1 MTTAPTLTDRYIW
14 AVQRS
19 LPEQKRADIDQ
30 ELRGAIADAIDAKQ
44 DAGASQA
51 DAERDAL
58 LDLGDPYR
66 LAAGYADR
74 PLHLIGPALFPDYI
88 RLLKVLYA
96 VVLPI
101 AFAAILLGQLL
112 GQHDFWGAFGS
123 TIGAIISVAVHLGF
137 WSTLVFALIERSP
150 DYKHAAW
157 NPDTLPQLPVGNT
170 IKLSDTV
177 AAIVWVA
184 IVLGGIVWGQ
194 VWPFFRDEAGSTIPL
209 FDQALWAFW
218 LPYFIAITAAE
229 LVFQIVLYRT
239 RRWTYPLAI
248 VNVLLHAAFVVPFLW
263 LLVTEQLVNPAFLAA
278 AGIAPLFASDGVV
291 TIVLLVVLISTFLA
305 DAVAGFVRAS
315 RVRLGLAAP
324 SDWRSAL
331 RGSIRRR

>member
-1 MTTAPTLTDRYIW
+1 MTATLTDRYIW

-19 LPEQKRADIDQ
+19 LPEDKRADIDR
-30 ELRGAIADAIDAKQ
+30 ELRGAIADAVDAKQ
-44 DAGASQA
+44 EAGAGAA
-51 DAERDAL
+51 DAERQAI

-96 VVLPI
+96 IVLPI
-101 AFAAILLGQLL
+101 AFGGILLGQLL

-123 TIGAIISVAVHLGF
+123 SIGAIISVAVHIGF
-137 WSTLVFALIERSP
+137 WTTLVFALIERTP
-150 DYKHAAW
+150 GYKHTAW

-177 AAIVWVA
+177 AAIVWVLF
-184 IVLGGIVWGQ
+184 VLGGIVWGQ
-194 VWPFFRDEAGSTIPL
+194 VWPLFRDGSGAVIPL
-209 FDQALWAFW
+209 FNQDLWGFW
-218 LPYFIAITAAE
+218 LPYFLAITAAE

-239 RRWTYPLAI
+239 RKWTYPLAV

-263 LLVTEQLVNPAFLAA
+263 LLLTEQLVNPAFLSAA
-278 AGIAPLFASDGVV
+278 KIAPLFASDGVV
-291 TIVLLVVLISTFLA
+291 TIVLLVVLIATFLA
-305 DAVAGFVRAS
+305 DAVSGFVRAS
-315 RVRLGLAAP
+315 RVRLGVADVA
-324 SDWRSAL
+324 DWKSAF
-331 RGSIRRR
+331 RGSIRRG

>member
-1 MTTAPTLTDRYIW
+1 MTGTLTDRYIW

-19 LPEQKRADIDQ
+19 LPEAKRADIDR

-44 DAGASQA
+44 DAGAGPA
-51 DAERDAL
+51 DAERAAI

-66 LAAGYADR
+66 LAAGYTDR
-74 PLHLIGPALFPDYI
+74 PLHLIGPALFPDYV

-101 AFAAILLGQLL
+101 SFAGILLAQLIGQR
-112 GQHDFWGAFGS
+112 DFGGAVGS
-123 TIGAIISVAVHLGF
+123 SMGIIISVAVHLGF
-137 WSTLVFALIERSP
+137 WTTLVFALIERSP
-150 DYKHAAW
+150 DYKHNAW

-170 IKLSDTV
+170 IKLSDTI

-184 IVLGGIVWGQ
+184 FILGGIVWGQ
-194 VWPFFRDEAGSTIPL
+194 VWPLFRDAAGATIPL
-209 FDQALWAFW
+209 FDQQLWAFW
-218 LPYFIAITAAE
+218 LPYFIGVTVLE
-229 LVFQIVLYRT
+229 LIFQIVLYRT

-248 VNVLLHAAFVVPFLW
+248 VNVVLHVAFVVPFLW

-278 AGIAPLFASDGVV
+278 AKIAPLFAADGVV
-291 TIVLLVVLISTFLA
+291 TIVLVVVLISTFLA

-315 RVRLGLAAP
+315 RVRMGVADVA
-324 SDWRSAL
+324 DWKSAF
-331 RGSIRRR
+331 RGSIRRG